1 MAVQSG
7 SEPHPNASEKPAAAA
22 LAPSSHNLSLALNS
36 TDQLLPVGIGLG
48 RHHGGACQ
56 RPGAEDA
63 KLLVAREQGAA
74 EQEALSI
81 VARRREHQQ
90 TKTDEAAHQR
100 LDDDGKGRKGSR
112 QGLEGLGQGL
122 RGEAVKK
129 VRFCQIE

>member
-22 LAPSSHNLSLALNS
+22 LAPSHNLSLALSS
-36 TDQLLPVGIGLG
+36 TDQVLAVGIGLG

-90 TKTDEAAHQR
+90 TKADEATHQR

-112 QGLEGLGQGL
+112 QGLKGFGQGL